1 MVSKFISST
10 QIFAHRGAWKPSL
23 VAGNSEEALFGAISS
38 GLSLETDIR
47 DQDGKIVVT
56 HDPERFD
63 GSRLGLDTL
72 LQELE
77 LSTDKASMI
86 ALNVKSDG
94 LTPILENLLSRKV
107 DLRERLY
114 FFDMSTPETLRYSK
128 ASLPFAVRV
137 SEYEPISNL
146 TAVTWPTPPRAIW
159 VDGFD
164 GDWFLDDGGGFLLRF
179 AEQQIVTVVSPELH
193 GRDPERFVAWF
204 SENAREN
211 RNLTV
216 CTDLPERFLS

>member
-1 MVSKFISST
+1 MVSHRISST
-10 QIFAHRGAWKPSL
+10 QVFAHRGAWKTDG
-23 VAGNSEEALFGAISS
+23 VDGNSEMALFGAINR

-47 DQDGKIVVT
+47 DQGGKIVVT
-56 HDPERFD
+56 HDPEPFD
-63 GSRLGLDTL
+63 DMRLGLDRL

-77 LSTDKASMI
+77 LSTHKASMI
-86 ALNVKSDG
+86 ALNIKSDG
-94 LTPILENLLSRKV
+94 LTPILEKLLSEA
-107 DLRERLY
+107 DILRDRVY
-114 FFDMSTPETLRYSK
+114 FFDMSIPETLRYSK

-146 TAVTWPTPPRAIW
+146 PAVTWPTPPRAIW

-164 GDWFLDDGGGFLLRF
+164 GDWFLDDGGESLLRL

-204 SENAREN
+204 SENAGEN

-216 CTDLPERFLS
+216 CTDLPERFLT